1 MYLDFPMVLVLLT
14 LVTGLITLADKLV
27 LSKQRERKAAEQAL
41 AGEGPEDVARI
52 SQPGSIVEGA
62 RSLFPVILAVLVL
75 RSFIV
80 EPFRIPSGSM
90 MPTLVAGDFILVNK
104 FAYGLRLPVIH
115 TRILSVDEPKKGDVV
130 VFRYPENPREDY
142 IKRVVGVPGD
152 HIVYRNKVLTINGK
166 VQEQALQGEYVG
178 QGATASMTGASVR
191 SEDLAGVHHR
201 ILVNYSPFDRD
212 VDFVVPEGQ
221 YFVFGDNRDNSRDSR
236 YWGTVPEANLVGK
249 AFLIWMHWD
258 PVDDHIDWHRIF
270 NTIH

>member
-1 MYLDFPMVLVLLT
+1 MNFDFPMILVLLT
-14 LVTGLITLADKLV
+14 LLTGLITLADSILFR
-27 LSKQRERKAAEQAL
+27 KQRERKAAETAL
-41 AGEGPEDVARI
+41 AGEGPEDVARV
-52 SQPGSIVEGA
+52 SRPSPVVEGA
-62 RSLFPVILAVLVL
+62 RSLFPVILGVLVL

-104 FAYGLRLPVIH
+104 FAYGLRLPVVH
-115 TRILSVDEPKKGDVV
+115 SKILSVDEPKKGDVI
-130 VFRYPENPREDY
+130 VFRYPENPSEDY

-152 HIVYRNKVLTINGK
+152 HIIYRDKILTINGK
-166 VQEQALQGEYVG
+166 VQPQTLQGEYVG

-191 SEDLAGVHHR
+191 SEDLAGVKHR

-212 VDFVVPEGQ
+212 VDFVVPKGQ

-270 NTIH
+270 THIK